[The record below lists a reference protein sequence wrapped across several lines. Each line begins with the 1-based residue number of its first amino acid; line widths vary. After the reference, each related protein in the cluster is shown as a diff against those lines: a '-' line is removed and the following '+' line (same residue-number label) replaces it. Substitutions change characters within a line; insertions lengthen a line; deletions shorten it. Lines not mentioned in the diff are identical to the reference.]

1 MRSKLHVELVA
12 TCAALACAS
21 HVPAYAA
28 DTGETDCR
36 TTAECQAQVESI
48 KGGATSDATSA
59 QAKAQDFF
67 YWVGRINMASTVAN
81 VEQGIIPAS
90 LARKIAVG
98 VAHSIDQAGKP
109 GGRRPADVLQIERI
123 ITDQAGPEASLIHS
137 GRSRQDIHATLFAA
151 QLRTELL
158 DYTDALNE
166 VRTRLLASAAKNVDT
181 FVPAYTNGVQAMPIS
196 YAHYLLAF
204 ADSFGR
210 DAERLRQVYARV
222 NRSALGTA
230 VLANSSWPLDRQRL
244 ASLLGFD
251 GLLVNSLDAGQI
263 STYDIPIEAANLVG
277 SSAIRVGA
285 FMQDVHEQYHQVRP
299 WLLLAPGKTYSS
311 SAMPQKANPG
321 VIQNARAK
329 ASDVVGAAQM
339 VTLRA
344 HNVSPGMTDYK
355 NAWSPAGAKTFVQAV
370 DMMKQFADVLD
381 ALRIDPKRSLEE
393 LDAEWTTSMELA
405 ETLQRAH
412 QIPFRVGHH
421 FASEIVVYA
430 RANELKPKEFPYAQA
445 VRIYAEAGKKYQL
458 ADLKLPLDEAA
469 FRKTLSA
476 ENMVRTRVGIG
487 GPQPEEVRRMLAEAN
502 ALLALDTAWTK
513 ERRVKLAQADASLNQ
528 AFLGLIKR

>member
-1 MRSKLHVELVA
+1 MKSMAVFISA
-12 TCAALACAS
+12 CAALASMVQAP
-21 HVPAYAA
+21 VRAA
-28 DTGETDCR
+28 DTGDTACR
-36 TTAECQAQVESI
+36 TTAECQAQVERI

-59 QAKAQDFF
+59 QSKAQDFF
-67 YWVGRINMASTVAN
+67 YWVGRINMASTVVN
-81 VEQGIIPAS
+81 VEQGIIPAP
-90 LARKIAVG
+90 LASKIAAG

-109 GGRRPADVLQIERI
+109 GGRRPTDVLQIEKL
-123 ITDQAGPEASLIHS
+123 ITDQAGPEATLIHS
-137 GRSRQDIHATLFAA
+137 GRSRQDIHATLYAA

-158 DYTDALNE
+158 DFNDALNE
-166 VRTRLLASAAKNVDT
+166 VRTRLLASAAKNVET

-210 DAERLRQVYARV
+210 DAERLRQAYARV

-230 VLANSSWPLDRQRL
+230 VLSNSSWPLDRRRL

-251 GLLVNSLDAGQI
+251 ALLVNSLDAGQI
-263 STYDIPIEAANLVG
+263 STYDIPIEAANLAG

-285 FMQDVHEQYHQVRP
+285 FMQDVHVQYHQVRP
-299 WLLLAPGKTYSS
+299 WLLLESGKTYTS

-321 VIQNARAK
+321 VIQNTRGK

-344 HNVSPGMTDYK
+344 HNVTPGMTDYK

-381 ALRIDPKRSLEE
+381 SLRIDPKRSLEE

-405 ETLQRAH
+405 ETLQRTNR
-412 QIPFRVGHH
+412 IPFRVGHH

-430 RANELKPKEFPYAQA
+430 RAKDLKPKEFPYAEA

-458 ADLKLPLDEAA
+458 TELKLPLDEIA
-469 FRKTLSA
+469 FRQALSA

-502 ALLALDTAWTK
+502 DLLAQDRAWVS
-513 ERRVKLAQADASLNQ
+513 ERRAKLAQADASLNQ
-528 AFLGLIKR
+528 AFFGLVKR

>member
-1 MRSKLHVELVA
+1 MKSMAVFISA
-12 TCAALACAS
+12 CAALASMVQAP
-21 HVPAYAA
+21 VRAA
-28 DTGETDCR
+28 DTGDTACR
-36 TTAECQAQVESI
+36 TTAECQAQVERI

-59 QAKAQDFF
+59 QSKAQDFF
-67 YWVGRINMASTVAN
+67 YWVGRINMASTVVN
-81 VEQGIIPAS
+81 VEQGIIPAP
-90 LARKIAVG
+90 LASKIAAG

-109 GGRRPADVLQIERI
+109 GGRRPTDVLQIEKL
-123 ITDQAGPEASLIHS
+123 ITDQAGPEATLIHS
-137 GRSRQDIHATLFAA
+137 GRSRQDIHATLYAA

-158 DYTDALNE
+158 DFNDALNE
-166 VRTRLLASAAKNVDT
+166 VRTRLLASAAKNVET

-210 DAERLRQVYARV
+210 DAERLQQAYARV

-230 VLANSSWPLDRQRL
+230 VLSNSSWPLDRRRL

-251 GLLVNSLDAGQI
+251 ALLVNSLDAGQI
-263 STYDIPIEAANLVG
+263 STYDIPIEAANLAG

-285 FMQDVHEQYHQVRP
+285 FMQDVHVQYHQVRP
-299 WLLLAPGKTYSS
+299 WLLLESGKTYTS

-321 VIQNARAK
+321 VIQNTRGK

-344 HNVSPGMTDYK
+344 HNVTPGMTDYK

-381 ALRIDPKRSLEE
+381 SLRIDPKRSLEE

-405 ETLQRAH
+405 ETLQRTNR
-412 QIPFRVGHH
+412 IPFRVGHH

-430 RANELKPKEFPYAQA
+430 RAKDLKPKEFPYAEA

-458 ADLKLPLDEAA
+458 TELKLPLDEIA
-469 FRKTLSA
+469 FRQALSA

-502 ALLALDTAWTK
+502 DLLAQDRAWVS
-513 ERRVKLAQADASLNQ
+513 ERRAKLAQADASLNQ
-528 AFLGLIKR
+528 AFFGLVKR

>member
-1 MRSKLHVELVA
+1 MRSKIRFISA
-12 TCAALACAS
+12 CAALACMGHA
-21 HVPAYAA
+21 PARAA
-28 DTGETDCR
+28 DTSDTACQ
-36 TTAECQAQVESI
+36 TTAECQAQVERI

-59 QAKAQDFF
+59 QSKAQDFF

-81 VEQGIIPAS
+81 VEKGIIPAP
-90 LARKIAVG
+90 LAGKIAAG

-109 GGRRPADVLQIERI
+109 GGRRPTDVLQIEKI
-123 ITDQAGPEASLIHS
+123 ITDQAGPEATLIHS
-137 GRSRQDIHATLFAA
+137 GRSRQDIHATLYAA

-158 DYTDALNE
+158 DFNDALNE
-166 VRTRLLASAAKNVDT
+166 VRTRLLASAAKNMDT

-230 VLANSSWPLDRQRL
+230 VLSNSSWPLDRQRL

-251 GLLVNSLDAGQI
+251 ALLVNSLDAGQI
-263 STYDIPIEAANLVG
+263 STYDIPIEAANLAG

-285 FMQDVHEQYHQVRP
+285 FMQDVHVQYHQVRP
-299 WLLLAPGKTYSS
+299 WLLLAPDKTYTS

-321 VIQNARAK
+321 IIQNTRGK

-370 DMMKQFADVLD
+370 DMMRQFADVLD
-381 ALRIDPKRSLEE
+381 ALRIDPQRSLEE

-405 ETLQRAH
+405 ETLQRTN

-430 RANELKPKEFPYAQA
+430 RAKNLKPKEFPYAEA
-445 VRIYAEAGKKYQL
+445 ERIYAEAGKKYQL
-458 ADLKLPLDEAA
+458 TELKLPLDEAA
-469 FRKTLSA
+469 FRKALSA
-476 ENMVRTRVGIG
+476 EDMVRTRVGTG
-487 GPQPEEVRRMLAEAN
+487 GPQPEEVQRMLAEAN
-502 ALLALDTAWTK
+502 ALLAQDTVWAN
-513 ERRVKLAQADASLNQ
+513 ERRAKLAQADASLNQ
-528 AFLGLIKR
+528 AFFDLIKR

>member
-1 MRSKLHVELVA
+1 MKSMAVFISA
-12 TCAALACAS
+12 CIALASMVQA
-21 HVPAYAA
+21 PARAA
-28 DTGETDCR
+28 DTGDTACR
-36 TTAECQAQVESI
+36 TTAECQAQVERI

-59 QAKAQDFF
+59 QSKAQDFF
-67 YWVGRINMASTVAN
+67 YWVGRINMASTVVN
-81 VEQGIIPAS
+81 VEQGIIPAP
-90 LARKIAVG
+90 LASKIAAG

-109 GGRRPADVLQIERI
+109 GGRRPTDVLQIEKL
-123 ITDQAGPEASLIHS
+123 ITDQAGPEATLIHS
-137 GRSRQDIHATLFAA
+137 GRSRQDIHATLYAA

-158 DYTDALNE
+158 DFNDALNE
-166 VRTRLLASAAKNVDT
+166 VRTRLLASAAKNVET

-210 DAERLRQVYARV
+210 DAERLQQVYVRV

-230 VLANSSWPLDRQRL
+230 VLSNSSWLLDRRRL

-251 GLLVNSLDAGQI
+251 ALLVNSLDAGQI
-263 STYDIPIEAANLVG
+263 STYDIPIEAANLAG

-285 FMQDVHEQYHQVRP
+285 FMQDVHVQYHQVRP
-299 WLLLAPGKTYSS
+299 WLLLAPGKTYTS

-321 VIQNARAK
+321 VIQNARGK

-344 HNVSPGMTDYK
+344 HNVTPGMTDYK

-381 ALRIDPKRSLEE
+381 SLRIDPKRSLEE

-405 ETLQRAH
+405 ETLQRTNR
-412 QIPFRVGHH
+412 IPFRVGHH
-421 FASEIVVYA
+421 FASEVVVYA
-430 RANELKPKEFPYAQA
+430 RAKDLKPKEFPYAEA
-445 VRIYAEAGKKYQL
+445 VRIYAEAGRKYQL
-458 ADLKLPLDEAA
+458 TELKLPLDEIA
-469 FRKTLSA
+469 FRQALSA

-502 ALLALDTAWTK
+502 DLLAQDRAWVS
-513 ERRVKLAQADASLNQ
+513 ERRAKLTQADASLNQ
-528 AFLGLIKR
+528 AFFSLIKR

>member
-1 MRSKLHVELVA
+1 MMKNKTRLISAA
-12 TCAALACAS
+12 TALACMALA
-21 HVPAYAA
+21 PAYAA
-28 DTGETDCR
+28 DTGDTSCS
-36 TTAECQAQVESI
+36 TTAECQAQLESI

-59 QAKAQDFF
+59 QSKAQDFF

-81 VEQGIIPAS
+81 VEKGIIPAP
-90 LARKIAVG
+90 LAGKIATG

-109 GGRRPADVLQIERI
+109 GGKRPTDVLQIEKI
-123 ITDQAGPEASLIHS
+123 ITDQAGPDASLIHS
-137 GRSRQDIHATLFAA
+137 GRSRQDIHATLYAA

-158 DYTDALNE
+158 DFNDALNE
-166 VRTRLLASAAKNVDT
+166 VRSRLLASAARNVET

-230 VLANSSWPLDRQRL
+230 VLSNSSWPLDRQRL

-263 STYDIPIEAANLVG
+263 STYDIPIEAANLAG
-277 SSAIRVGA
+277 STAIRVGA
-285 FMQDVHEQYHQVRP
+285 FMQDAHVQYHQVRP
-299 WLLLAPGKTYSS
+299 WLLLALGKTYTS

-321 VIQNARAK
+321 VIQNTRGK

-370 DMMKQFADVLD
+370 DMLKQFADVLD

-405 ETLQRAH
+405 ETLQREK

-430 RANELKPKEFPYAQA
+430 RARNIKPGEFPYAEA

-458 ADLKLPLDEAA
+458 ADQALPLDEAT

-476 ENMVRTRVGIG
+476 ENMVHTRVGAG
-487 GPQPEEVRRMLAEAN
+487 GPQPQEVRRMLAEAN
-502 ALLALDTAWTK
+502 GLLAQDRLWAN
-513 ERRVKLAQADASLNQ
+513 ERRAKLAQADASLNQ
-528 AFLGLIKR
+528 AFLSLVKR